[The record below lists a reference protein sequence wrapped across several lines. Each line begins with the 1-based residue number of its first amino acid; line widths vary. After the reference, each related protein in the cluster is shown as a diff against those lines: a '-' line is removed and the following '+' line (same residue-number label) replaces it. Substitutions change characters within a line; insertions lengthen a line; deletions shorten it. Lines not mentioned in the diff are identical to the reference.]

1 MAGMLSLMVLLPI
14 AGAPL
19 VFLVSR
25 INEKAA
31 KALCLLTS
39 ATTLLLALAVFAAYR
54 PEYSGFQMVETLPW
68 AESFGLA
75 FTLGID
81 GISLPLL
88 IIAALLTTLST
99 IGSWREIKFSIG
111 PYYALLLLFEGS
123 IIGVFSSLNLV
134 LFYVF
139 WELVL
144 IPMFFFIGVWGGPKK
159 KYAAM
164 KFLIFTHVG
173 STVMLLGFISLY
185 VFSRPHTFDLLSL
198 SNLRLPLML
207 QIPIA
212 VAVFFGF
219 AVKLPVVPFHTWLPD
234 AHVEAPAP
242 ISVLLAG
249 LLLKMGGYGFIRI
262 MLGLF
267 PEASRFLSPALIGL
281 AVVTMFY
288 GAVVAMIQQDLKRM
302 IALTSINHMG
312 YVLLGAFSFTAM
324 GLSGAVFQMFN
335 HACAIGMLF
344 LMSGV
349 IHHQTG
355 TRTIRELPGLGK
367 AMPITALLLVLGSL
381 GAMGFPTFG
390 SFISEYMVILSAI
403 KVNLLLAL
411 IVLVPAITAG
421 YFVWMLRRLLIG
433 ISQLP
438 VTGKEAPT
446 YELMTLASFLAPLLL
461 LGIYPAPILSV
472 INATVQNLTRLG
484 LV

>member
-1 MAGMLSLMVLLPI
+1 MPGMLSVMVFLPI
-14 AGAPL
+14 FGAL
-19 VFLVSR
+19 FVFLVSR

-31 KALCLLTS
+31 RTLALLIS
-39 ATTLLLALAVFAAYR
+39 ATTLVFALSIFAGYR
-54 PEYSGFQMVETLPW
+54 LERTGFQMTETLPW
-68 AESFGLA
+68 AESFGLT

-88 IIAALLTTLST
+88 IISTLLTTLSAA
-99 IGSWREIKFSIG
+99 GSWREIKSSIG

-123 IIGVFSSLNLV
+123 IIGVFTSLNLI

-144 IPMFFFIGVWGGPKK
+144 IPMFFFIGVWGGPRR

-173 STVMLLGFISLY
+173 STVMLLGFIALY
-185 VFSRPHTFDLLSL
+185 VFSQPHTFDLVTL

-207 QIPIA
+207 QIPMA

-219 AVKLPVVPFHTWLPD
+219 AVKLPIVPFHTWLPD

-267 PEASRFLSPALIGL
+267 PEASRLLAPALIGL
-281 AVVTMFY
+281 AVLTMLY

-312 YVLLGAFSFTAM
+312 YVLLGAFSFTAI

-349 IHHQTG
+349 IQHQMG

-367 AMPITALLLVLGSL
+367 AMPITAFLLTLGSL
-381 GAMGFPTFG
+381 GAIGFPSFAT
-390 SFISEYMVILSAI
+390 FISEYMVILSAI
-403 KVNLLLAL
+403 KVNLLLA
-411 IVLVPAITAG
+411 IVVVVPAITAG
-421 YFVWMLRRLLIG
+421 YFVWMLRRVLMEPPERSLTR
-433 ISQLP
+433 S
-438 VTGKEAPT
+438 EAPRF
-446 YELMTLASFLAPLLL
+446 ELVTLAIFLVPLLL
-461 LGIYPAPILSV
+461 LGIYPAPILVV
-472 INATVQNLTRLG
+472 INSTVQTLARLG
-484 LV
+484 LA

>member
-1 MAGMLSLMVLLPI
+1 MPGMLSVMVFLPI
-14 AGAPL
+14 FGAL
-19 VFLVSR
+19 FVFLVSR

-31 KALCLLTS
+31 RTLALLIS
-39 ATTLLLALAVFAAYR
+39 ATTLVFALSIFAGYR
-54 PEYSGFQMVETLPW
+54 LERTGFQMTETLPW
-68 AESFGLA
+68 AESFGLT

-88 IIAALLTTLST
+88 IISTLLTTLSAA
-99 IGSWREIKFSIG
+99 GSWREVKSSIG

-123 IIGVFSSLNLV
+123 IIGVFTSLNLI

-144 IPMFFFIGVWGGPKK
+144 IPMFFFIGVWGGPRR

-173 STVMLLGFISLY
+173 STVMLLGFIALY
-185 VFSRPHTFDLLSL
+185 VFSQPHTFDLVTL

-207 QIPIA
+207 QIPMA

-219 AVKLPVVPFHTWLPD
+219 AVKLPIVPFHTWLPD

-262 MLGLF
+262 MLGLV
-267 PEASRFLSPALIGL
+267 PEASRLLAPALIGL
-281 AVVTMFY
+281 AVLTMLY

-312 YVLLGAFSFTAM
+312 YVLLGAFSFTAI

-349 IHHQTG
+349 IQHQMG

-367 AMPITALLLVLGSL
+367 AMPITAFLLTLGSL
-381 GAMGFPTFG
+381 GAIGFPSFAT
-390 SFISEYMVILSAI
+390 FISEYMVILSAI
-403 KVNLLLAL
+403 KVNLLLA
-411 IVLVPAITAG
+411 IVVVVPAITAG
-421 YFVWMLRRLLIG
+421 YFMWMLRRVLMGASGHPLAG
-433 ISQLP
+433 N
-438 VTGKEAPT
+438 EAPRF
-446 YELMTLASFLAPLLL
+446 ELLTLALFLVPLLL
-461 LGIYPAPILSV
+461 LGIYPAPLLLI
-472 INATVQNLTRLG
+472 INSTVQSLARLG
-484 LV
+484 LG